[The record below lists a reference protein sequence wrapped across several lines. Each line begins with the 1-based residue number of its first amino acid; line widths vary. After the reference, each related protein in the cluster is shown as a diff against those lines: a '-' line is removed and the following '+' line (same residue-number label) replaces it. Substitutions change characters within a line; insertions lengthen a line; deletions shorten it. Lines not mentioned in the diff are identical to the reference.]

1 MDTTTARRNLE
12 SLKAQILRNE
22 SGTEAQDIREERGEL
37 VLSIRYF
44 GGGWGWEVPE
54 DEDDDGDYDWKVPTT
69 DTRRRLDSLVA
80 AFQKQIPGLTWKNE
94 GEKCWIAF
102 IAPAK

>member
-1 MDTTTARRNLE
+1 MDTTTTRRNLE

-22 SGTEAQDIREERGEL
+22 RGTEAQDIREERGEL
-37 VLSIRYF
+37 ILSVRYF
-44 GGGWGWEVPE
+44 GNWEVPE
-54 DEDDDGDYDWKVPTT
+54 DAEDDGDYDWKIPTT

-80 AFQKQIPGLTWKNE
+80 AFQKQIPGLTWQNE

-102 IAPAK
+102 IAPATK